1 MSVIFGYL
9 LWGFIL
15 LTFFV
20 FPIPCLIWVIYS
32 IVKYVKCRKNGN
44 ADEIHI
50 RKEKMI
56 KSIVFS
62 AIEGFI
68 FGLELWI
75 VIMLITHPINLM

>member
-1 MSVIFGYL
+1 MLFGYL
-9 LWGFIL
+9 FLGFIL
-15 LTFFV
+15 LTFYV

-44 ADEIHI
+44 ADEILI